1 MARPT
6 TSLTDKFWLLK
17 QAGNYQASLGFNRR
31 WLGKEWLTPDP
42 FAAWGNGRL
51 SPTLSPTQFD
61 RLRARFTPEVLVP
74 ADFTVRQPIERY
86 TEAGL
91 GAYLLD
97 YDQEQALKI
106 DLNLSQAGQ
115 NAAQDFQLRLITAV
129 PPPANTP

>member
-31 WLGKEWLTPDP
+31 WLGKEWLTP
-42 FAAWGNGRL
+42 N
-51 SPTLSPTQFD
+51 QFD

-74 ADFTVRQPIERY
+74 AAFTVRQPIERY